1 LTITNRA
8 PTASFTTT
16 PNPAQVGETVNFNG
30 SASTDPDGTIAKYEW
45 DLDGNGTYE
54 TSAGTVATTSR
65 SYTPAGDRTIGL
77 RVTDNNG
84 ATATTTRTISVRAT
98 YETAVRATAGLID
111 YWRLGESTGTSLTD
125 AIGGNT
131 ATARNG
137 VTLGTA
143 GNLTLDPNT
152 AASFDG
158 TNDNA
163 AASVNLSG
171 TSKVTIEFW
180 MKWTTFANNDD
191 LAFEFTNNNTN
202 SNGAFVINPNST
214 TSTSRFEVAL
224 GRNGSRNN
232 VYFTRPSAGVWH
244 HYAFVLNT
252 TALAA
257 TQIIPYVDGLP
268 VAFVKGSSGTGA
280 GNFANSTLN
289 FMSRNGSSL
298 FGAGALDEVAIYNQ
312 ALTATQIAQ
321 HYAAR

>member
-1 LTITNRA
+1 M
-8 PTASFTTT
+8 
-16 PNPAQVGETVNFNG
+16 
-30 SASTDPDGTIAKYEW
+30 
-45 DLDGNGTYE
+45 
-54 TSAGTVATTSR
+54 
-65 SYTPAGDRTIGL
+65 
-77 RVTDNNG
+77 TDNLG
-84 ATATTTRTISVRAT
+84 ATATTARTVTVRGP
-98 YETAVRATAGLID
+98 YENAVRSTAGLID
-111 YWRLGESTGTSLTD
+111 YWRLGETSGTSLADSVGTS
-125 AIGGNT
+125 T

-137 VTLGTA
+137 VILGSA

-191 LAFEFTNNNTN
+191 LAFEFTANNTN

-214 TSTSRFEVAL
+214 TSSSRFEVAI

-232 VYFTRPSAGVWH
+232 AYFTRPSAGVWH
-244 HYAFVLNT
+244 HYAIVLNT
-252 TALAA
+252 TATASQQILA
-257 TQIIPYVDGLP
+257 YVDGAA
-268 VAFVKGSSGTGA
+268 VSITKGSSGTGA

-298 FGAGALDEVAIYNQ
+298 FGAGTLDEVAIYNQ